1 MIIKYQISYNI
12 YISFFPNTKI
22 ISYNKECQSKTRTLF
37 KFLTFLFIY
46 GHEKKKKKK
55 NVGKHSYLTVFVKRQ
70 T

>member
-22 ISYNKECQSKTRTLF
+22 ISYNKSCQSKTRTLF

-55 NVGKHSYLTVFVKRQ
+55 KFKTRNLIPCR
-70 T
+70 